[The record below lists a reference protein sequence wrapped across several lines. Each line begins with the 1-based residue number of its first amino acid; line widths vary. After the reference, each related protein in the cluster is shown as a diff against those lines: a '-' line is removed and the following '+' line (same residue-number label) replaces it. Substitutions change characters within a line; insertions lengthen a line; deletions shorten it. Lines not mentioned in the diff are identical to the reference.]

1 LQPFRRVVR
10 DAVADEAPA
19 GDLVDGETARDV
31 TRDALVPLELPAR
44 AIRSVASDDVAL
56 PAFKD
61 DALARSPAGIEAV
74 GVQ

>member
-1 LQPFRRVVR
+1 LPLEDGSRR
-10 DAVADEAPA
+10 A

-31 TRDALVPLELPAR
+31 ARDALVPLELPAR
-44 AIRSVASDDVAL
+44 AIRSVASDNVAL

-61 DALARSPAGIEAV
+61 DAIACFPADIEAV